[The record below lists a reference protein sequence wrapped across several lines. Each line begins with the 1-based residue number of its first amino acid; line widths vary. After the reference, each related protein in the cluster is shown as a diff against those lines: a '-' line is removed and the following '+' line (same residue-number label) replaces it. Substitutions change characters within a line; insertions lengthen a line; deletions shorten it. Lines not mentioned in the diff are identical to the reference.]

1 MITLRK
7 SEERGHANHGW
18 LDSYHSFSFS
28 HYYDP
33 KHMGYS
39 VLRVI
44 NEDVIAASQ
53 GFGMHP
59 HRDME
64 IVTYMLKGAIR
75 HRDSLG
81 NGSVIKAGDVQRMT
95 AGTGIVHSEFNA
107 SNVEDAHLLQIW
119 LLPERNDLTPGYEE
133 KHFDA
138 ADKRDQWK
146 LIASRG
152 GRNGSLHI
160 NQDVSLYASVISE
173 GKTLDYA
180 MEEGRRLYIQVA
192 RGRVRIN
199 DQLLEAGDAAKVE
212 AQEAVKVEAL
222 EQAELLLFDLP
233 TTFVD
238 TENTH

>member
-1 MITLRK
+1 MITLRR

-18 LDSYHSFSFS
+18 LDSYHSFSFAR
-28 HYYDP
+28 YYDP
-33 KHMGYS
+33 EHMGYS

-44 NEDVIAASQ
+44 NEDVVAGGQ

-64 IVTYMLKGAIR
+64 IVTYMLKGAIQ

-107 SNVEDAHLLQIW
+107 SEHEDAHLLQIW
-119 LLPERNDLTPGYEE
+119 LLPERNNLTPGYEE

-138 ADKRDQWK
+138 AEKQDQWK

-152 GRNGSLHI
+152 GIGGSLHI

-180 MEEGRRLYIQVA
+180 IEAGRRLYIQVA
-192 RGRVRIN
+192 RGRIRLN
-199 DQLLEAGDAAKVE
+199 DALLEAGDAAKVD
-212 AQEAVKVEAL
+212 ALDAVKVEAL
-222 EQAELLLFDLP
+222 EEAEILLFDLP
-233 TTFVD
+233 ATFID

>member
-1 MITLRK
+1 MITLRR

-18 LDSYHSFSFS
+18 LDSYHSFSFAR
-28 HYYDP
+28 YYDP
-33 KHMGYS
+33 AHMGYS

-44 NEDVIAASQ
+44 NEDVVAASQ

-75 HRDSLG
+75 HQDSLG

-107 SNVEDAHLLQIW
+107 SDAEDAHLLQIW
-119 LLPERNDLTPGYEE
+119 LLPERNNLTPGYEE

-138 ADKRDQWK
+138 AEKQDRWK

-152 GRNGSLHI
+152 GIGGSLHI
-160 NQDVSLYASVISE
+160 NQDVSLYASVIST

-180 MEEGRRLYIQVA
+180 IEPGRHLYLQLA
-192 RGRVRIN
+192 RGRLQLGDV
-199 DQLLEAGDAAKVE
+199 LLEAGDAAKVE
-212 AQEAVKVEAL
+212 ALDAISVEAL
-222 EQAELLLFDLP
+222 EEAEVLLFDLP
-233 TTFVD
+233 AVPVVD
-238 TENTH
+238 DVVH